1 MAGETCRRDGKL
13 RAEGTERLQINRK
26 AGSVRRI
33 ESNERKVLVEM
44 EIIKKTREVVD
55 GVEYNVTYL
64 KGKYGTSTVYDPVRT
79 PEQQAKRD
87 ETLRRAAADYA
98 RACIRTM
105 GIEWARKHLSV
116 EE

>member
-1 MAGETCRRDGKL
+1 MA
-13 RAEGTERLQINRK
+13 
-26 AGSVRRI
+26 
-33 ESNERKVLVEM
+33 M

-87 ETLRRAAADYA
+87 ETLRQATASFVRG
-98 RACIRTM
+98 CIRTM
-105 GIEWARKHLSV
+105 GIEWAREHLAV

>member
-1 MAGETCRRDGKL
+1 MAM
-13 RAEGTERLQINRK
+13 
-26 AGSVRRI
+26 RI
-33 ESNERKVLVEM
+33 IR
-44 EIIKKTREVVD
+44 KTREVVD

-64 KGKYGTSTVYDPVRT
+64 QGDHGTATVYDPVRT

-105 GIEWARKHLSV
+105 GIEWAREHLSA

>member
-1 MAGETCRRDGKL
+1 MAEETCRRDGKL
-13 RAEGTERLQINRK
+13 RTEGTERLQINRK
-26 AGSVRRI
+26 AGTVRRI
-33 ESNERKVLVEM
+33 ESNERKVLIV

-105 GIEWARKHLSV
+105 GIEWARKHLSA